1 MQRNVKKHLETLFP
15 GLATRYRSWRDMR
28 MFMAQVMRPTALGFD
43 FIGVPGMPESRT
55 ASGEVAMLRKLL
67 QGKDLFV
74 DIGANCGLYSLIAA
88 KAGVP
93 VLAVEPNRLN
103 YLRLKQNIDHNG
115 FANIQPHAL
124 ALSDKPGRAALYG
137 GGEGASLQ
145 RNWGGMTNTYAQE
158 VEIDTLD
165 NLLASQNGL
174 GEILIKIDVEGHELA
189 VLSGAHGLLMREK
202 APVWIMEHSFRE
214 NMEGRINPRFMELF
228 ELFWAAGY
236 VCHTFDHGRRTVRR
250 DDVERWLRTGV
261 RDFGD
266 VNYIFQ
272 KA

>member
-1 MQRNVKKHLETLFP
+1 MKKFIEKCFP
-15 GLATRYRSWRDMR
+15 GLAIRYRSWRDKR
-28 MFMAQVMRPTALGFD
+28 MFASQVMRPTSLGFD

-55 ASGEVAMLRKLL
+55 ASGEVAMLRELL
-67 QGKDLFV
+67 HGKDLFV

-115 FANIQPHAL
+115 FANIQPHAF

-137 GGEGASLQ
+137 GGEGASLL

-165 NLLASQNGL
+165 NLLSSRGGL
-174 GEILIKIDVEGHELA
+174 GEILIKIDVEGHEPA
-189 VLSGAHGLLMREK
+189 VLSGARGLLMREK
-202 APVWIMEHSFRE
+202 APTWIIEHSFRE
-214 NMEGRINPRFMELF
+214 NQDGGVNPRFLDLF
-228 ELFWAAGY
+228 ELFWNAGY
-236 VCHTFDHGRRTVRR
+236 QCLTFDRERRTIRS
-250 DDVERWLRTGV
+250 DDVDRWLRTGV

>member
-1 MQRNVKKHLETLFP
+1 MRKFIEKHFP
-15 GLATRYRSWRDMR
+15 GLAIRYRSWRDKR
-28 MFMAQVMRPTALGFD
+28 MFAGQVMRPTSLGFD

-55 ASGEVAMLRKLL
+55 ASGEVAMLRELL

-88 KAGVP
+88 KAGVS

-115 FANIQPHAL
+115 FVNIQPHSI
-124 ALSDKPGRAALYG
+124 ALSDKPGRATLYG
-137 GGEGASLQ
+137 GGEGASLL

-158 VEIDTLD
+158 VEVDTLD
-165 NLLASQNGL
+165 NLLASRSGL
-174 GEILIKIDVEGHELA
+174 VDILIKIDVEGHEPA
-189 VLSGAHGLLMREK
+189 VLSGARGLLALEK
-202 APVWIMEHSFRE
+202 APTWIIEHSFRE
-214 NMEGRINPRFMELF
+214 NQGGGVNPRFLDLF
-228 ELFWAAGY
+228 ELFWSEGY
-236 VCHTFDHGRRTVRR
+236 HCTTFELERRQVQR
-250 DDVERWLRTGV
+250 DDIDRWLRTGV
-261 RDFGD
+261 RDFGG